1 MALSE
6 PGACATLIE
15 CRAPSI
21 SGLIIIAGFTRYT
34 FPRSI
39 LIYTN
44 HSTSM
49 AGPCI
54 TCCKNHIIH
63 KYWHLSGITKRCCN
77 LEKNCKH
84 EKYFWNAIVFQRK
97 CQSGVRKPQGK
108 QQLKVIYSQFII
120 CGFLACLHLC
130 CDSSQHTNIPEV
142 FLAFTSFSFWQL
154 KQESKC
160 QEITAVS

>member
-1 MALSE
+1 M
-6 PGACATLIE
+6 
-15 CRAPSI
+15 
-21 SGLIIIAGFTRYT
+21 
-34 FPRSI
+34 
-39 LIYTN
+39 
-44 HSTSM
+44 
-49 AGPCI
+49 
-54 TCCKNHIIH
+54 
-63 KYWHLSGITKRCCN
+63 
-77 LEKNCKH
+77 
-84 EKYFWNAIVFQRK
+84 FQRK

-160 QEITAVS
+160 QEITAVSWKKYFNYYLWSGTCGTQYRCKSTKLNVFVYGNTCWSHLSRSTKRQKTPCLLYKLTKIPGNGKMVFWAFLCYCLAFRFKL